1 MEKRWTDKII
11 DMVFRG
17 VLGLVIIYIIQMLCV
32 NQNFPVLAGVSRKR
46 FLQDVINTKEPRDA
60 DIQSVLAA
68 SWLIQNEIEYVRVHD
83 VDLTMQAL
91 KFNDRLYTF
100 S

>member
-1 MEKRWTDKII
+1 FAKTIEQNFALLKRINEFKS
-11 DMVFRG
+11 
-17 VLGLVIIYIIQMLCV
+17 LG
-32 NQNFPVLAGVSRKR
+32 FPVLAGVSRKR

-60 DIQSVLAA
+60 DIQSALAA
-68 SWLIQNEIEYVRVHD
+68 SWLIQNEIEYIRVHD

-100 S
+100 

>member
-1 MEKRWTDKII
+1 M
-11 DMVFRG
+11 
-17 VLGLVIIYIIQMLCV
+17 
-32 NQNFPVLAGVSRKR
+32 
-46 FLQDVINTKEPRDA
+46 INTKEPRDA
-60 DIQSVLAA
+60 DIQSALAA

-100 S
+100 